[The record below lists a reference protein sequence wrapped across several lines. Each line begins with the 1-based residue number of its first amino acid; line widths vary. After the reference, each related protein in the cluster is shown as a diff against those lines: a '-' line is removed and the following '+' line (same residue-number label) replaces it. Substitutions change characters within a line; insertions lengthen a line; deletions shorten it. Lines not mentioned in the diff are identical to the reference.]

1 MVVRPLNVYSNELDT
16 NGSELVHCSTD
27 EELKIQEAEIF
38 YEQPV
43 SL

>member
-16 NGSELVHCSTD
+16 NGSELVHCTD